1 MQDLAEGRVADSTAS
16 QSEAGA
22 VVQKAA
28 ACAATLLSSDASSTE
43 QLVLQHLPWLIRI
56 SSQQALIVLKV
67 RALAERHHV
76 ALPVESWLY
85 LLGLQSTL

>member
-16 QSEAGA
+16 RSEAGS

-43 QLVLQHLPWLIRI
+43 QLVLQHLPWLIRM
-56 SSQQALIVLKV
+56 SSQHALTVLKV
-67 RALAERHHV
+67 KTLAGHQHG
-76 ALPVESWLY
+76 ALPVELSC
-85 LLGLQSTL
+85 TCCAC